1 MIIIR
6 ENTTQD
12 LTNALKHGE
21 SFVVYRENYK
31 RDLITKSPHQYLN
44 ERLARSGLTMKEVH
58 KRSGLDSYFYRIFNG
73 DRNPTRDKLLRVIIS
88 MELNADEVQDILR
101 IYGHAPL
108 YPRVYRDAAI
118 MFCINKKM
126 NVMEMNLFLD
136 EIGEK
141 PLE

>member
-1 MIIIR
+1 MIILR

-31 RDLITKSPHQYLN
+31 RDLITKSLHQYLN

-73 DRNPTRDKLLRVIIS
+73 DRNPTRDKLLRITIS
-88 MELNADEVQDILR
+88 MELNVDETLDMLR
-101 IYGHAPL
+101 VYGLAPL
-108 YPRVYRDAAI
+108 YPRHYRDAAI
-118 MFCINKKM
+118 LYGINKKM

>member
-21 SFVVYRENYK
+21 SFFVYRVNYK
-31 RDLITKSPHQYLN
+31 RDLITKSPRQYLN

-88 MELNADEVQDILR
+88 MELNVDEVQDILR
-101 IYGHAPL
+101 IYGLAPL
-108 YPRVYRDAAI
+108 YPRLHRDAAI
-118 MFCINKKM
+118 MFGINKKL